1 MASDDGDNSEEESRS
16 IVDKAD
22 SAAAQAL
29 TGVDLEVDLPDDT
42 IVNMYEAV
50 EAVEESRKAI
60 RNSIDWTALY
70 DAVQSYLEEVAEVI
84 VNDIDGLESP
94 KDYDPDEI
102 TVTPIAE
109 QFAKDSTD
117 SLIDELESGQYGN
130 LDSYLDRLK
139 AGRQHVGDGNYGA
152 ATFYF
157 ISVQDGLMSMLCD
170 HFGFST
176 NSDGYYERSDKVK
189 AFAKAYDN
197 AGYHGIDTGDI
208 IPPYEEF
215 YDHRNAIVHGSPTS
229 AHLDRD
235 IALLSMLFLLLTLDA
250 AVSEISS

>member
-1 MASDDGDNSEEESRS
+1 MPLDDGDNSEKTSSS
-16 IVDKAD
+16 IVDKAE
-22 SAAAQAL
+22 SAATQAL
-29 TGVDLEVDLPDDT
+29 TEVDLEVNLSEDT
-42 IVNMYEAV
+42 LISMYEAA
-50 EAVEESRKAI
+50 EAVEDSRKTI
-60 RNSIDWTALY
+60 RDSIDWRSLY
-70 DAVQSYLEEVAEVI
+70 NAVESYLEEVAEVI

-94 KDYDPDEI
+94 EDYDPSEI

-109 QFAKDSTD
+109 QFAKNSTD
-117 SLIDELESGQYGN
+117 SLIDELESGGYSDLN
-130 LDSYLDRLK
+130 VYLDRLK
-139 AGRQHVGDGNYGA
+139 AGRQHTRDADYGA

-170 HFGFST
+170 YFGFST

-197 AGYHGIDTGDI
+197 AGYDGIETGDI
-208 IPPYEEF
+208 IPPYQDF

-235 IALLSMLFLLLTLDA
+235 IALLSMLFLMLTLDA
-250 AVSEISS
+250 AVSEMA

>member
-1 MASDDGDNSEEESRS
+1 MTSDDRDDSEEGNSS
-16 IVDKAD
+16 IVDKAE

-29 TGVDLEVDLPDDT
+29 TGVDLEVNLPEDT
-42 IVNMYEAV
+42 IVSMYEAA
-50 EAVEESRKAI
+50 EAVEESRKTI
-60 RNSIDWTALY
+60 RDSIDWNALY
-70 DAVQSYLEEVAEVI
+70 NAVESYLEEVAEVI

-94 KDYDPDEI
+94 EDYDPDKI

-117 SLIDELESGQYGN
+117 SLIDELESGGYN
-130 LDSYLDRLK
+130 DLNAYLDRLK

-170 HFGFST
+170 HFGFTT
-176 NSDGYYERSDKVK
+176 NSDGYYGRSDKVK
-189 AFAKAYDN
+189 AFAKAYNN
-197 AGYHGIDTGDI
+197 AGYHGIETGDI
-208 IPPYEEF
+208 IPPYQEF

-235 IALLSMLFLLLTLDA
+235 IALLSMLFLMLTLDA
-250 AVSEISS
+250 AVSEMV